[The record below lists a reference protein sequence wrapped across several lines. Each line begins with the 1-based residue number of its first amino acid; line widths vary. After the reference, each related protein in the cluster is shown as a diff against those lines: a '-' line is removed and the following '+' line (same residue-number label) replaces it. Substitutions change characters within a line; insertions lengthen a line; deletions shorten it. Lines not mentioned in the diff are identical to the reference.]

1 VTYVA
6 RDCPPMEAQMAS
18 ILHGHKK
25 PGMNCTSACITK
37 SHYTFGECMRSKN
50 LQVAPI
56 ANLVA
61 SKAWDKELDEY
72 RAAKAQ
78 GINPSSTRTK
88 NIRDAVEIS
97 QRTGKAFDSE
107 NVIGSLT

>member
-1 VTYVA
+1 MTQNHA
-6 RDCPPMEAQMAS
+6 
-18 ILHGHKK
+18 
-25 PGMNCTSACITK
+25 TW
-37 SHYTFGECMRSKN
+37 GECARSAHF
-50 LQVAPI
+50 QVAPI

-61 SKAWDKELDEY
+61 SKAWDKELQEY
-72 RAAKAQ
+72 RDAKRQ
-78 GINPSSTRTK
+78 GINPSSTKTK

>member
-1 VTYVA
+1 MTHTS
-6 RDCPPMEAQMAS
+6 RDMPSIEDQEAY
-18 ILHGHKK
+18 LRGR
-25 PGMNCTSACITK
+25 NCTSNCYTK
-37 SHYTFGECMRSKN
+37 DHLTFGECMRAKN

-61 SKAWDKELDEY
+61 SKAWDRELNEY

-78 GINPSSTRTK
+78 GINPSSTKTK

-107 NVIGSLT
+107 NVMGSIT